1 MPLSNTRNKL
11 LIQAATWCISKAW
24 HRIEEA
30 RLKGYR
36 LDDSFIKCPGKD
48 KTMVM
53 EDRSVVGKVVGWR
66 RV

>member
-1 MPLSNTRNKL
+1 MPLSNARNKL

-24 HRIEEA
+24 HGRIEEA
-30 RLKGYR
+30 PLKGYG
-36 LDDSFIKCPGKD
+36 LNSFIKHPGKD

-53 EDRSVVGKVVGWR
+53 EDRSVVAKVVGWG